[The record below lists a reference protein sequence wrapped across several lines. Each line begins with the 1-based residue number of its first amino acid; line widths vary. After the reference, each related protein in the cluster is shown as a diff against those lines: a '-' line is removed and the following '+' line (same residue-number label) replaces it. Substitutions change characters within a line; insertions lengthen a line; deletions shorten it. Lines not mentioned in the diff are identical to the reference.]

1 VKTVIAFYSRSNEK
15 IAMSAALGAIQERA
29 GIRIRRL
36 DPNSAD
42 ANFEHEYIAPRDID
56 AEWAEVVLIA
66 SPDVPELRAYLES
79 LDRLNPKVAIV
90 RLDIDARP
98 GLDTPEAARLA
109 ARAATANTA
118 SAV

>member
-1 VKTVIAFYSRSNEK
+1 VKTVITFYSRSNEK

-29 GIRIRRL
+29 GIRMRRL
-36 DPNSAD
+36 DPDSAD
-42 ANFEHEYIAPRDID
+42 ANFEQEYIAPRDID

-79 LDRLNPKVAIV
+79 LGRLNPNVAV
-90 RLDIDARP
+90 VHLD
-98 GLDTPEAARLA
+98 LDTPEAARLA
-109 ARAATANTA
+109 ARAATANPA